1 MAEIDEVKEQVA
13 IGNRILAE
21 LGLATGITASL
32 GHASMRLPSDP
43 EHFVV
48 KGRGYDIDALAKM
61 RASDMV
67 TCNLDAFKVD
77 GPPGSSQPREV
88 KMHSCIY
95 KARPEVQS
103 VVHIHPRY
111 VVLMSV
117 LEQPLMPIC
126 QEGIQMVREPLPVY
140 PHVKT
145 VWSDDEGTEVA
156 RLMGSAP
163 AIILPGRPHGA
174 TTGPGTRL
182 IRRLP
187 PRHHGAPRRDRPA
200 RRGNRRGSW
209 ARRPH
214 PAGPWRDRRTARLSE
229 TVLGMARLEEI
240 ARLNY
245 RLPRRDPTTRAS
257 PTPSSKRCG
266 PERLHAGY
274 TPPLRRRGARRAGA
288 REQTAFGPYSTL
300 RSARSLHAPPL
311 RRRAMRESGR
321 PRTDG
326 VWDYYARSAQLG

>member
-163 AIILPGRPHGA
+163 AIILQGHGA
-174 TTGPGTRL
+174 TT
-182 IRRLP
+182 
-187 PRHHGAPRRDRPA
+187 
-200 RRGNRRGSW
+200 
-209 ARRPH
+209 
-214 PAGPWRDRRTARLSE
+214 AGARLSE

-245 RLPRRDPTTRAS
+245 LAYCAAGPNHPRIADALIEEMTDRPNVYTLPHFAD
-257 PTPSSKRCG
+257 
-266 PERLHAGY
+266 EV
-274 TPPLRRRGARRAGA
+274 
-288 REQTAFGPYSTL
+288 
-300 RSARSLHAPPL
+300 
-311 RRRAMRESGR
+311 RESGR

-326 VWDYYARSAQLG
+326 VWDYYAEVVSAQLG

>member
-163 AIILPGRPHGA
+163 AIILQGHGA
-174 TTGPGTRL
+174 TT
-182 IRRLP
+182 
-187 PRHHGAPRRDRPA
+187 
-200 RRGNRRGSW
+200 
-209 ARRPH
+209 
-214 PAGPWRDRRTARLSE
+214 AGARLSE

-245 RLPRRDPTTRAS
+245 LAYCAAGPNHPRIADALIEEMTDRPNV
-257 PTPSSKRCG
+257 
-266 PERLHAGY
+266 Y
-274 TPPLRRRGARRAGA
+274 TLSHFAD
-288 REQTAFGPYSTL
+288 EV
-300 RSARSLHAPPL
+300 
-311 RRRAMRESGR
+311 RESGR

-326 VWDYYARSAQLG
+326 VWDYYAEVVSAQLG